1 MASYGMNDVKNG
13 MKIIVDGYPCT
24 IVDTEYVKPGK
35 GQAFTRVKYRNI
47 KTGRVVELTMKS
59 TDSLEPADVLDQ
71 DMEYLYSDGEFWHFM
86 HPDTHEQIAADKNA
100 MVDAEKWLKGNEMC
114 IVTLWNGAPLTV
126 SPPNFVELADRRDRS
141 GRERRYRRQRRQA
154 SQARDRRHGARAA
167 VRAER
172 RSRSGS
178 IRARANTSVASNKGV
193 RVTATARQVDQVL
206 EARWVIPVEPHGVV
220 LDNHA
225 VALAGDT
232 IVEILPIA
240 AAREKYT
247 NSQRVDLSEHAL
259 IPGLVNAHTH
269 NPMVLMRG
277 LADDLPLMTWLHE
290 HIWPAEA
297 KVVGTEFVRDGV
309 ELAIA
314 EMLRGGT
321 TCCSE
326 NYLFPDAQAATY
338 LKHGFRA
345 VVGLPFIEFPT
356 PWAQSRDEYFDKNLA
371 VHDEFLG
378 ETLITTTLAP
388 HAPYTVSNEAFERIR
403 LMSDQLDL
411 PVHIHVHETAQEVD
425 DSKRD
430 HGMRPLARM
439 AALGLVNDHLIAVH
453 MTQLLDSEIAQLAE
467 AGSSVVHCPESNLKL
482 ASGFC
487 PAEKL
492 RRAGVNLALG
502 TDGCAS
508 NNDLDMFGEM
518 RTRGIAGQ
526 GCGAMMRSAFD
537 AAFALAGRD
546 LERGESDR
554 PRRAHRFD
562 RAGQAGRSCRGAS
575 RCAGNP
581 AGVSRGLDNWS
592 TRRAGSRSATSGLPA
607 CAS

>member
-1 MASYGMNDVKNG
+1 M
-13 MKIIVDGYPCT
+13 
-24 IVDTEYVKPGK
+24 
-35 GQAFTRVKYRNI
+35 
-47 KTGRVVELTMKS
+47 
-59 TDSLEPADVLDQ
+59 
-71 DMEYLYSDGEFWHFM
+71 
-86 HPDTHEQIAADKNA
+86 
-100 MVDAEKWLKGNEMC
+100 
-114 IVTLWNGAPLTV
+114 
-126 SPPNFVELADRRDRS
+126 
-141 GRERRYRRQRRQA
+141 
-154 SQARDRRHGARAA
+154 
-167 VRAER
+167 
-172 RSRSGS
+172 
-178 IRARANTSVASNKGV
+178 
-193 RVTATARQVDQVL
+193 TATARQVDQVL

-220 LDNHA
+220 LDSHA
-225 VALAGDT
+225 IALAGDT
-232 IVEILPIA
+232 IAEILPIA

-247 NSQRVDLSEHAL
+247 NAQRVDLSEHAL

-356 PWAQSRDEYFDKNLA
+356 PWAQGRDEYFDKNLA

-411 PVHIHVHETAQEVD
+411 PVHIHIHETAQEIE
-425 DSKRD
+425 DSRRD

-518 RTRGIAGQ
+518 RSAALLAKGVAHDAR
-526 GCGAMMRSAFD
+526 AFD
-537 AAFALAGRD
+537 AAFTLQAATLNGAKAIGLGERIGSIVPGKQADLTAVRLDAIETQPIYHVASQLVYATGRQQVSDVWIAGRRK
-546 LERGESDR
+546 LEN
-554 PRRAHRFD
+554 RAL
-562 RAGQAGRSCRGAS
+562 
-575 RCAGNP
+575 
-581 AGVSRGLDNWS
+581 VGLDLQAL
-592 TRRAGSRSATSGLPA
+592 RVK
-607 CAS
+607 ASEWHERIAFAQ